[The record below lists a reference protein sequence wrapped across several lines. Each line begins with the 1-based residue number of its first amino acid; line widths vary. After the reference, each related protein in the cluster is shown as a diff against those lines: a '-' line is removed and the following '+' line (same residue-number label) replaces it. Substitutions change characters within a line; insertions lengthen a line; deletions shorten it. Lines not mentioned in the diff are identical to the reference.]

1 MISNHALRSF
11 SSFVLLHVQAELVEM
26 DHSLSN
32 SPKSAP
38 QVSPRN
44 SKSSI
49 SNQATSSSSDAA
61 ITDASS
67 KAGKQPS
74 SSTAVVSSFAAG
86 ATSGAQ
92 VAPAGEESD
101 SATSTLTTRASG
113 QQHGM
118 QLPPVKAQKGNNLKG
133 AASGELGMGKR
144 KMSGR
149 FSTRQTSD
157 ELPDVT
163 GRQSDHTTYD
173 VTGVRRISTAGRRIF
188 GGTNT

>member
-1 MISNHALRSF
+1 MVPNHAQKTSF
-11 SSFVLLHVQAELVEM
+11 NVKFAVLHLQAELVEM

-44 SKSSI
+44 SKSGTI
-49 SNQATSSSSDAA
+49 EQLTNSSSDAA

-67 KAGKQPS
+67 KAVKQPGT
-74 SSTAVVSSFAAG
+74 STAV
-86 ATSGAQ
+86 ATSEAQ

-118 QLPPVKAQKGNNLKG
+118 QLPSVKAQKGNNLKG

-188 GGTNT
+188 GGSNT